1 MSVLDDINSDID
13 KLRFVK
19 REKRFIAKSNR
30 TSLSPTKTRQLSKS
44 PIRTNENSKKIRSKS
59 PLTIKISEKKISF
72 EKVKYIKKEFK
83 SIKEMLDMIKY
94 TIDEQCIFQ
103 KEKEN
108 YNQIERQ
115 IIRAF
120 SIVESVKENIISFKN
135 NLKQC
140 LEALD
145 NLEKENKK
153 LRTDNNNL
161 LLYAKTKN
169 FITREGIQVDV
180 SSSPLVTDY
189 SNLMNS
195 SYEMNI
201 NMKNNVLDASCS
213 KRIYI
218 KK

>member
-1 MSVLDDINSDID
+1 
-13 KLRFVK
+13 
-19 REKRFIAKSNR
+19 
-30 TSLSPTKTRQLSKS
+30 
-44 PIRTNENSKKIRSKS
+44 
-59 PLTIKISEKKISF
+59 
-72 EKVKYIKKEFK
+72 
-83 SIKEMLDMIKY
+83 MIKY

>member
-1 MSVLDDINSDID
+1 
-13 KLRFVK
+13 
-19 REKRFIAKSNR
+19 
-30 TSLSPTKTRQLSKS
+30 
-44 PIRTNENSKKIRSKS
+44 
-59 PLTIKISEKKISF
+59 
-72 EKVKYIKKEFK
+72 
-83 SIKEMLDMIKY
+83 MLDMIKY

-140 LEALD
+140 IEALD

>member
-1 MSVLDDINSDID
+1 
-13 KLRFVK
+13 
-19 REKRFIAKSNR
+19 
-30 TSLSPTKTRQLSKS
+30 
-44 PIRTNENSKKIRSKS
+44 
-59 PLTIKISEKKISF
+59 
-72 EKVKYIKKEFK
+72 
-83 SIKEMLDMIKY
+83 MLDVIKN
-94 TIDEQCIFQ
+94 TMDEQCIYQ

-108 YNQIERQ
+108 YNQIERH

-120 SIVESVKENIISFKN
+120 SVVEAVKENILSFKN

-140 LEALD
+140 LETLD

-169 FITREGIQVDV
+169 IIPSEGIQVDV
-180 SSSPLVTDY
+180 NSSPLVTDF

-201 NMKNNVLDASCS
+201 NMKNNVIDASCS